1 MATLGYIGER
11 LDLLIRQGATFG
23 PFDVTLA
30 NPDKTP
36 VDLTGATV
44 RALLV
49 QLRRLFVQFTLA

>member
-36 VDLTGATV
+36 VNLTGATV
-44 RALLV
+44 QAPHWTLSVKLLPS
-49 QLRRLFVQFTLA
+49 